1 MDNKQLADRLQQAVI
16 YFISPNQDLDMY
28 WFAIGEVE
36 AVIEA
41 LGGSTITNDE
51 DDEGDL

>member
-1 MDNKQLADRLQQAVI
+1 MDNKELADRLQQGVI
-16 YFISPNQDLDMY
+16 YITSPNSDMDMY
-28 WFAIGEVE
+28 WFGIGEVE

-51 DDEGDL
+51 ED